1 MGCTP
6 SIHVNQSGVV
16 HCSQDDDSNGN
27 SQLIGVQGN
36 FRATCDGG
44 EGTSRDVFQD
54 SIFPNDLSPYEEEL
68 FKGSVFFQNQDAQ
81 ERQKRW
87 AEVAC
92 ASAKEEAV
100 LKFGSM
106 CLQIPTIRALLVFS
120 KDDAQSDALKWAA
133 EKLFCECTMV
143 YTPEDATESYQNL
156 HHHLIFIDSRQSKTL
171 DYTALCRTIHSIQ
184 GSQYSCLVAVVKKS
198 AVDKEDGSIVSFL
211 RSGFTRWFV
220 ENHNLGV
227 CLNELIQIH
236 HTDISYLLKL
246 RASQALFSALDS
258 CREGIIVTNVDHSIQ
273 YANKASEKLLGYT
286 AEDLCGKDA
295 QTLCRA
301 ESVKADIP
309 ESINMQVKKG
319 KDWEGTLFHKRK
331 SGENLPLWSR
341 IQPVEIYSEQAEHL
355 IHVNEFPFNERPFST
370 ETAGLNRRQSFAKF
384 HPMTLEPPI
393 TKVINMILATQEHS
407 PLFVVQALDRVLDI
421 LRSTDIYSPQFTGLR
436 QNQADDQVASDLFSG
451 LISNSKQ
458 VIRRFSH
465 EAFKATKCVLGV
477 PSCGTSNTQ
486 TTPPPLTPSTV
497 PTLANAPPRVKEL
510 LEIVHEWHYDV
521 FEIERVTEKR
531 PLLWVGMAVFASF
544 NSCNILSCDE
554 SVLRNWL
561 TLMESNYHPN
571 PYHNSTHAAD
581 VLQATAYFLK
591 KPRLKAIFDPIDEIV
606 SLVAAVIHDVDH
618 PGRNSAFLCNT
629 GSELAILYNDLS
641 VLESHHSAL
650 AFRLTIGNETANI
663 FHNVNK
669 DSYKEMRR
677 SIIDMVLATEM
688 TKHFEHLSKFVNV
701 FTKSVEAEEDESLE
715 PASPDLSAMS
725 TPENIVLV
733 KRILIKCA
741 DVSNPARPLNSCK
754 EWASRIAEEYMSQT
768 DEEKSKGLP
777 IVMPAFDRTKCSIP
791 KSQMGFTDYF
801 VNDMFDAWDAFCDV
815 PELMENIKTNY
826 EYWKEQE
833 ALRHKSSGAQ
843 ESTSNT

>member
-1 MGCTP
+1 M
-6 SIHVNQSGVV
+6 
-16 HCSQDDDSNGN
+16 
-27 SQLIGVQGN
+27 
-36 FRATCDGG
+36 
-44 EGTSRDVFQD
+44 
-54 SIFPNDLSPYEEEL
+54 
-68 FKGSVFFQNQDAQ
+68 
-81 ERQKRW
+81 
-87 AEVAC
+87 
-92 ASAKEEAV
+92 KEEHYGGVSFMVWVVCVWGLDVREAQS
-100 LKFGSM
+100 L
-106 CLQIPTIRALLVFS
+106 FS

-133 EKLFCECTMV
+133 EKLSCECTMA
-143 YTPEDATESYQNL
+143 YTPEDATESYQNI
-156 HHHLIFIDSRQSKTL
+156 HPHLVFIDSRQSKTL
-171 DYTALCRTIHSIQ
+171 DSTALC
-184 GSQYSCLVAVVKKS
+184 S
-198 AVDKEDGSIVSFL
+198 AIDKEDGSIVSYL
-211 RSGFTRWFV
+211 RSGFSRWFV
-220 ENHNLGV
+220 ENHNLGI

-258 CREGIIVTNVDHSIQ
+258 CREGIIVTNLDHSIQ
-273 YANKASEKLLGYT
+273 YANKASEKLLGYS
-286 AEDLCGKDA
+286 AEDLCGKNA

-301 ESVKADIP
+301 ESVKADIA

-341 IQPVEIYSEQAEHL
+341 IQPVEIYSGQAEHL
-355 IHVNEFPFNERPFST
+355 IHVNECPFNEKSFAS
-370 ETAGLNRRQSFAKF
+370 EATAGLNRRQSFAKF
-384 HPMTLEPPI
+384 HPMTVEPPI

-421 LRSTDIYSPQFTGLR
+421 LRSTDIYSPQFTGFR
-436 QNQADDQVASDLFSG
+436 QNHPDDQVASDLFSG

-465 EAFKATKCVLGV
+465 EAFRGV
-477 PSCGTSNTQ
+477 PSTGAQ
-486 TTPPPLTPSTV
+486 PPLTPSGV
-497 PTLANAPPRVKEL
+497 PTLANAPAKVKEL
-510 LEIVHEWHYDV
+510 LEDVNEWHVD
-521 FEIERVTEKR
+521 IIQLERITEKR
-531 PLLWVGMAVFASF
+531 PLIWVGMAIFASF
-544 NSCNILSCDE
+544 NACSLLNCDE

-561 TLMESNYHPN
+561 SLIESNYHAN

-581 VLQATAYFLK
+581 VLQATAYFLQ
-591 KPRLKAIFDPIDEIV
+591 KPRLKAIFDPIDEVV
-606 SLVAAVIHDVDH
+606 SLIAAAIHDVDH

-629 GSELAILYNDLS
+629 GSDLAILYNDLS

-650 AFRLTIGNETANI
+650 AFKLTVSSEKVNI
-663 FHNVNK
+663 FQNL
-669 DSYKEMRR
+669 SQETYKEMRR

-715 PASPDLSAMS
+715 PSSPDLSAMS

-741 DVSNPARPLNSCK
+741 DVSNPARPLNSCI

-768 DEEKSKGLP
+768 DEEKNKGLP

-791 KSQMGFTDYF
+791 KSQMGFVDYF

-815 PELMENIKTNY
+815 PELMDNIKINY
-826 EYWKEQE
+826 EYWKNQE
-833 ALRHKSSGAQ
+833 TLRQKGLEAQ
-843 ESTSNT
+843 EVIADT

>member
-1 MGCTP
+1 MPGLL
-6 SIHVNQSGVV
+6 NF
-16 HCSQDDDSNGN
+16 DSE
-27 SQLIGVQGN
+27 SATDSLLIM
-36 FRATCDGG
+36 
-44 EGTSRDVFQD
+44 
-54 SIFPNDLSPYEEEL
+54 
-68 FKGSVFFQNQDAQ
+68 
-81 ERQKRW
+81 
-87 AEVAC
+87 
-92 ASAKEEAV
+92 KEEAV

-370 ETAGLNRRQSFAKF
+370 ETDLLPFVKAPRKGSCDVRSFSGETGLNRRQSFAKF

>member
-1 MGCTP
+1 M
-6 SIHVNQSGVV
+6 
-16 HCSQDDDSNGN
+16 
-27 SQLIGVQGN
+27 
-36 FRATCDGG
+36 
-44 EGTSRDVFQD
+44 
-54 SIFPNDLSPYEEEL
+54 
-68 FKGSVFFQNQDAQ
+68 
-81 ERQKRW
+81 
-87 AEVAC
+87 
-92 ASAKEEAV
+92 
-100 LKFGSM
+100 KFGSM
-106 CLQIPTIRALLVFS
+106 SLPIPVIRALLVFS

-133 EKLFCECTMV
+133 EKLSCECTMA
-143 YTPEDATESYQNL
+143 YTLDEATESYQNL
-156 HHHLIFIDSRQSKTL
+156 HPHIVFIDSRQSKTL
-171 DYTALCRTIHSIQ
+171 DYTALCRSMHSIQ
-184 GSQYSCLVAVVKKS
+184 GSQYSCFVAIVKKS
-198 AVDKEDGSIVSFL
+198 AIDKEDGSIVSFL

-220 ENHNLGV
+220 ESHNLGV

-246 RASQALFSALDS
+246 RAAQALFSALDS
-258 CREGIIVTNVDHSIQ
+258 CREGIIVTNLDHKIQ

-286 AEDLCGKDA
+286 VEDLCGKNA

-301 ESVKADIP
+301 ESVKADIA

-341 IQPVEIYSEQAEHL
+341 IQSVEIYSGHAEHL
-355 IHVNEFPFNERPFST
+355 IHVNECPFNEKSFATEPADLLPFVKAPRKGSCDVRT
-370 ETAGLNRRQSFAKF
+370 LSGESGLNRRQSFAKF

-421 LRSTDIYSPQFTGLR
+421 LRSTDIYSPQFTGIR
-436 QNQADDQVASDLFSG
+436 QNHADDSVASDLFSG

-465 EAFKATKCVLGV
+465 EAFKGV
-477 PSCGTSNTQ
+477 PSSGAVAQ
-486 TTPPPLTPSTV
+486 LPLTPSAV
-497 PTLANAPPRVKEL
+497 PTLANAPEKVKEL
-510 LEIVHEWHYDV
+510 LEDVNEWHCDIIQL
-521 FEIERVTEKR
+521 EKISEKR
-531 PLLWVGMAVFASF
+531 PLIWVGMAIFASF
-544 NSCNILSCDE
+544 NACNLLNCDE

-561 TLMESNYHPN
+561 SMIESNYHSN
-571 PYHNSTHAAD
+571 TYHNSTHAAD
-581 VLQATAYFLK
+581 VLQATAYFLQ

-606 SLVAAVIHDVDH
+606 SLIAAAIHDVDH
-618 PGRNSAFLCNT
+618 PGKNSAFLCNT

-641 VLESHHSAL
+641 VLESHHAAL
-650 AFRLTIGNETANI
+650 AFKLTISNEKVNI
-663 FHNVNK
+663 FQNLNK

-701 FTKSVEAEEDESLE
+701 FTKSVEAEEDESTE
-715 PASPDLSAMS
+715 QSSPDLSAMS

-754 EWASRIAEEYMSQT
+754 EWASRIAEEYMAQT
-768 DEEKSKGLP
+768 DEEKSKDLP

-791 KSQMGFTDYF
+791 KSQMGFIDYF

-815 PELMENIKTNY
+815 PELIDNIKINY
-826 EYWKEQE
+826 EYWKQE
-833 ALRHKSSGAQ
+833 EIQRQKNIEAQ
-843 ESTSNT
+843 ESTSNN